1 MQVSPKGKAALLQ
14 GSVDLIDLQA
24 PPNHLSANTAIH

>member
-1 MQVSPKGKAALLQ
+1 MQVSTKSNSALLK